1 MDQLV
6 IAIGADHGGFRLKTA
21 LVTFLRDAGH
31 DVRDLGCL
39 NTDRVDYPDYAHEV
53 CAEVIAGRARFGV
66 LVCGTGVGMAIAAN
80 RHPEIRCAQASE
92 ATTARMT
99 RAHNDANVIALGGRL
114 IGEEAAFD
122 ILTAFLSTKF
132 DGGRH
137 TARLAKLMP
146 KEFA

>member
-1 MDQLV
+1 MDQHV
-6 IAIGADHGGFRLKTA
+6 IAIGADQGGFRLKTA
-21 LVTFLRDAGH
+21 IVAFLRDAGH
-31 DVRDLGCL
+31 DVRDLGSHSP
-39 NTDRVDYPDYAHEV
+39 DRVDYPDYAHKV

-80 RHPEIRCAQASE
+80 RHPDIRCAQAAE
-92 ATTARMT
+92 ATTARLS

-114 IGEEAAFD
+114 VAEEAAFD
-122 ILTAFLSTKF
+122 IVTAFLSTPF

-137 TARLAKLMP
+137 SARLAKLSP

>member
-1 MDQLV
+1 MDQHV
-6 IAIGADHGGFRLKTA
+6 IAIAADHGGFRLKTA
-21 LVTFLRDAGH
+21 LVAFLHDAGH
-31 DVRDLGCL
+31 DVRDLGCP
-39 NTDRVDYPDYAHEV
+39 NADRVDYPDYAHDV

-66 LVCGTGVGMAIAAN
+66 LICGTGVGMAIAAN

-92 ATTARMT
+92 ATTARLT
-99 RAHNDANVIALGGRL
+99 RAHNDANVIALAGRL
-114 IGEEAAFD
+114 IGEELAFD

-146 KEFA
+146 REFA